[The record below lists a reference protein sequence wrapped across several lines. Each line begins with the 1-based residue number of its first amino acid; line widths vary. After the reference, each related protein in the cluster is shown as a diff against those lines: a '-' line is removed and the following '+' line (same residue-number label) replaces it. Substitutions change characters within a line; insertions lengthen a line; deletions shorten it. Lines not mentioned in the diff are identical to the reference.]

1 MINLKHTPPPW
12 DVYFNSQ
19 DSVVIRKMF
28 ADGQESHS
36 IAVCHSGLA
45 NAYLITAA
53 PELLE
58 ALLAIVGD
66 KGVQRVG
73 SDLLNQALAA
83 IAKATG
89 E

>member
-1 MINLKHTPPPW
+1 MSEFKHTQGPW
-12 DVYFNSQ
+12 NIYFNSQ
-19 DSVVIRKMF
+19 DNIVIRKMF

-36 IAVCHSGLA
+36 IAVCHSGFA
-45 NAYLITAA
+45 NARLIAAA

-66 KGVQRVG
+66 KGVQGVN
-73 SDLLNQALAA
+73 SDLTNQARAV